1 MIQTHDLCN
10 TGATGHYQFVCPSKI
25 LRTKHCFQ
33 FLLGLTMV
41 PREMKTMLVQNLEA
55 GTNKGYYG
63 IFDSGL
69 LMLLRHTVKGVG
81 YNN

>member
-1 MIQTHDLCN
+1 
-10 TGATGHYQFVCPSKI
+10 
-25 LRTKHCFQ
+25 
-33 FLLGLTMV
+33 
-41 PREMKTMLVQNLEA
+41 MKTMLVQNLEA